1 MNLDA
6 MNLARDL
13 SPRAARVILPISQLA
28 AMNRTDMWSRIEA
41 HPKPWDMIV
50 VGGGATGVGVAID
63 AASRGYDVLL
73 VEQSDFG
80 KGTSSR
86 STKLAHGGVRYLEQ
100 GNIGLVMEALK
111 ERGLLLQNA
120 PHIVHDLAFVV
131 PNYDWWEAPFYG
143 LGLKLYQL
151 LAGKYGFGASRI
163 LTREETLAHLPTL
176 KTEGLRGGAVY
187 YDGQFDDARLLIHMV
202 ATAFEQ
208 GATLLN
214 YVEVTG
220 LTKDAQGFVNGISA
234 RDVETGNEFRAS
246 AKVVVN
252 ATGAFSDRL
261 RLEAEPSATPMIV
274 PSQGIHLVFDSSFL
288 QGESAVMVPHTSDG
302 RVLFA
307 IPWHGHT
314 LVGTTDTPVASAML
328 EPVAMD
334 QEIDF
339 ILATAGQYLT
349 KAPKRDD
356 VLSVFAGIRPLVRAT
371 GVARGLVNT
380 AQLSR
385 DHVIHIDRSGL
396 VTVCGGKWT
405 TYRHMAED
413 CVDQAATLAQLPD
426 RPCVTHHLRIHGF
439 REAAKEEAAKDE
451 AAKEFGALAVYG
463 SDAAEIRK
471 LIETDLKLGEPLHPG
486 LPYVKAEV
494 IWAARHEM
502 ARTVEDILARRTR
515 ALFLNARAAL
525 AMAPGVAGLMAA
537 ELGWDEVMRTKQLNA
552 FREVASNYLL
562 HS

>member
-1 MNLDA
+1 LVFYLKN
-6 MNLARDL
+6 
-13 SPRAARVILPISQLA
+13 ILETCFRSIPADNA
-28 AMNRTDMWSRIEA
+28 AMNRNEMWRRIEA
-41 HPKPWDMIV
+41 HPTAWDMIV

-73 VEQSDFG
+73 LEQSDFG

-120 PHIVHDLAFVV
+120 PHLVRDLAFIV

-151 LAGKYGFGASRI
+151 LAGKYGFGTSRI
-163 LTREETLAHLPTL
+163 LSREETLEHLPTL

-187 YDGQFDDARLLIHMV
+187 YDGQFDDARLLIHM
-202 ATAFEQ
+202 ATTAFEQ

-220 LTKDAQGFVNGISA
+220 LTKDAQGFVDGVSA
-234 RDVETGNEFRAS
+234 RDAETGNEFRAA
-246 AKVVVN
+246 AKVVIN
-252 ATGAFSDRL
+252 ATGAFSDLL
-261 RLEAEPSATPMIV
+261 RLKAEPAAAPMIV

-288 QGESAVMVPHTSDG
+288 QGQSAIMVPHTSDG

-314 LVGTTDTPVASAML
+314 LVGTTDTPIAAATL
-328 EPVAMD
+328 EPVAMEE
-334 QEIDF
+334 EIEF
-339 ILATAGQYLT
+339 ILATAAQYLT
-349 KAPKRDD
+349 KAPTHDD

-371 GVARGLVNT
+371 GVANT
-380 AQLSR
+380 AALSR

-396 VTVCGGKWT
+396 VTISGGKWT
-405 TYRHMAED
+405 TYRRMAED
-413 CVDQAATLAQLPD
+413 CVDQAATLAQLPEK
-426 RPCVTHHLRIHGF
+426 PCVTQHLHIHGF
-439 REAAKEEAAKDE
+439 HDAAKQ
-451 AAKEFGALAVYG
+451 FGALAVYG
-463 SDAAEIRK
+463 SDAHQIRK
-471 LIETDLKLGEPLHPG
+471 LMETDAQLGEPLHAA

-494 IWAARHEM
+494 IWGARREM
-502 ARTVEDILARRTR
+502 ARSVEDVLARRTR

-525 AMAPGVAGLMAA
+525 AMAPAVADLMAS
-537 ELGWDEVMRTKQLNA
+537 ELGWDEITRSKQLAA
-552 FREVASNYLL
+552 FRDVASNYVL

>member
-1 MNLDA
+1 
-6 MNLARDL
+6 
-13 SPRAARVILPISQLA
+13 
-28 AMNRTDMWSRIEA
+28 MNRSEMLGRLRA
-41 HPKPWDMIV
+41 HSKPWDIIV

-73 VEQSDFG
+73 LEQSDFG

-120 PHIVHDLAFVV
+120 PHLVHDLAFVV

-151 LAGKYGFGASRI
+151 LAGKYGFGKSR
-163 LTREETLAHLPTL
+163 LLSREETLERLPTL

-202 ATAFEQ
+202 FTAFEQ

-220 LTKDAQGFVNGISA
+220 FTKDSQDFVNGVIA
-234 RDVETGNEFRAS
+234 KDVEGGEEFRAS

-261 RLEAEPSATPMIV
+261 RQKALGSAEAMIE
-274 PSQGIHLVFDSSFL
+274 PSQGIHLVFGPEFL
-288 QGESAVMVPHTSDG
+288 QADSAILVPRTRDG

-314 LVGTTDTPVASAML
+314 LVGTTDTPISQATL
-328 EPVAMD
+328 EPVAME
-334 QEIDF
+334 QEIEF
-339 ILATAGQYLT
+339 ILSTAGQYLE
-349 KAPKRDD
+349 KAPGKRD
-356 VLSVFAGIRPLVRAT
+356 VLSVFAGIRPLVRAP
-371 GVARGLVNT
+371 GAVST
-380 AQLSR
+380 AALSR
-385 DHVIHIDRSGL
+385 DHVIHIDTSGL
-396 VTVCGGKWT
+396 MTITGGKWT

-413 CVDQAATLAQLPD
+413 CVNQAATLAQLPEY
-426 RPCVTHHLRIHGF
+426 PCMTQHLRIHGYDQNA
-439 REAAKEEAAKDE
+439 RDS
-451 AAKEFGALAVYG
+451 GHLSVYG
-463 SDAAEIRK
+463 SDVMDIRQ
-471 LIETDLKLGEPLHPG
+471 IVRDNRNLGEKLHPS
-486 LPYVKAEV
+486 LPYIKAEV
-494 IWAARHEM
+494 IWAVRQEM
-502 ARTVEDILARRTR
+502 ARTIEDVLARRLR
-515 ALFLNARAAL
+515 ALFLNARAAME
-525 AMAPGVAGLMAA
+525 MAPQVAELMAG
-537 ELGWDEVMRTKQLNA
+537 ELGWTTDARNAQLQSFEQTA
-552 FREVASNYLL
+552 RNYVLTV
-562 HS
+562 